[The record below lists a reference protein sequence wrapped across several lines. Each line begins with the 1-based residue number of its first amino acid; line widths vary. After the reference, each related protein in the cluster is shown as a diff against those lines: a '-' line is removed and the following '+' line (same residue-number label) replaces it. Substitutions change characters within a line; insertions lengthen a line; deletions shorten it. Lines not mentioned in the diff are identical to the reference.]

1 MKKIII
7 TIVVIAVLIAGYF
20 FFMRKTQE
28 VTNTNTSS
36 NAKINVDAVCQ
47 GALAY
52 MTFPDAASAQVFV
65 TDCKEG
71 KYPEVIERYKAE
83 MNLGEG
89 AAI

>member
-7 TIVVIAVLIAGYF
+7 TIIVIAVLIAGYF
-20 FFMRKTQE
+20 YFMRKPQE
-28 VTNTNTSS
+28 VTNTDTSS
-36 NAKINVDAVCQ
+36 NAKINIDAVCQ

-52 MTFPDAASAQVFV
+52 MTFPDAASAEVFV
-65 TDCKEG
+65 SDCKEG

-83 MNLGEG
+83 MNLGDG